1 MAAGNAKAAKL
12 MADAKA
18 EGDRMRVEVW
28 QKAAGKVL
36 VGLALQELAGHIGKI
51 EHLSITPDIFAAAF
65 KNLLSDNISKDAA

>member
-1 MAAGNAKAAKL
+1 MSSSPPWEAKAAELVAQGNAKAAKL

-51 EHLSITPDIFAAAF
+51 D
-65 KNLLSDNISKDAA
+65 